1 MIKYMHTKLF
11 RHRYGLPQNQYPK
24 KRSCLLLAALCSLML
39 YGCGSEDASNTVTVL
54 NYGKYFDPKMID
66 QFEEETGITVKYE
79 EYESPEE
86 MYAKYKAGS
95 IHYDV
100 ACTSDYIIQ
109 KLIQE
114 GETLDI
120 NFDNIPEYSNIDQ
133 KYIDY
138 CKNFDTETRYTL
150 PYFFGTVGILYNTT
164 MVDPAETDS
173 WKILWDEKY
182 SGQII
187 MENSVRDTYMV
198 AQKLLGTT
206 CNTTDLDTLDRCL
219 DLLLEQKPLV
229 QAYLTDE
236 TADQMAIGN
245 AALAEVYSGEAAY
258 AESMNDDL
266 AFSVPKEGSNMWVDA
281 WFIPKTCRNK
291 KNAETFLNY
300 LCRADVAM
308 ANFDYVYYAT
318 PNKAVFEQ
326 LDEDVQN
333 DETIFPSAE
342 TLDNCEFFQPLDE
355 ITTNYYTELW
365 EALKSY

>member
-1 MIKYMHTKLF
+1 MKKWTAALF
-11 RHRYGLPQNQYPK
+11 LFLFAV
-24 KRSCLLLAALCSLML
+24 CLAA
-39 YGCGSEDASNTVTVL
+39 GCGTGNDPNSVVVL
-54 NYGKYFDPKMID
+54 NYGKYFDPDMID
-66 QFEEETGITVKYE
+66 RFEEETGITVKYE

-100 ACTSDYIIQ
+100 VCTSDYIIQ

-114 GETLDI
+114 KETLEIDF
-120 NFDNIPEYSNIDQ
+120 NNIPEYSNIDPV
-133 KYIDY
+133 YINY
-138 CKNFDTETRYTL
+138 CKNFDRQNCYTL
-150 PYFFGTVGILYNTT
+150 PYFFGTVGILYDTKQ
-164 MVDPAETDS
+164 VDPTKADT
-173 WKILWDEKY
+173 WNILWDDTY

-198 AQKLLGTT
+198 AQKLLGAS
-206 CNTTDLDTLDRCL
+206 CNTTDMDILDRSL
-219 DLLLEQKPLV
+219 DLLLAQKPLV

-236 TADQMAIGN
+236 TADLMAVGN

-258 AESMNDDL
+258 AQTMNSDL

-281 WFIPKTCRNK
+281 WFIPKTCQNK
-291 KNAETFLNY
+291 KNAELFLNY
-300 LCRADVAM
+300 LCRSDVGM
-308 ANFDYVYYAT
+308 ANFEYVYYAT
-318 PNKAVFEQ
+318 PNKAVFDQ
-326 LDEDVQN
+326 LDPKVQN
-333 DETIFPSAE
+333 DETIFPSTK

>member
-1 MIKYMHTKLF
+1 MRKRLF
-11 RHRYGLPQNQYPK
+11 APLLFI
-24 KRSCLLLAALCSLML
+24 CLAIMLTGCS
-39 YGCGSEDASNTVTVL
+39 GKDDPNTVTIL
-54 NYGKYFDPKMID
+54 NYGKYFEPGLLD

-95 IHYDV
+95 IRYDV

-114 GETLDI
+114 GETVEID
-120 NFDNIPEYSNIDQ
+120 FDNIPEFANIDE
-133 KYIDY
+133 KYLEY
-138 CKNFDTETRYTL
+138 CKNFDAENRYTL

-164 MVDPAETDS
+164 MVDPAETDT
-173 WKILWDEKY
+173 WNVLWDKKY

-198 AQKLLGTT
+198 AQKLLGVS
-206 CNTTDLDTLDRCL
+206 CNTTDRDVLDRSL

-229 QAYLTDE
+229 YSYLSDE
-236 TADQMAIGN
+236 TADWMAAGN

-258 AESMNDDL
+258 AQSLNSDL

-281 WFIPKTCRNK
+281 WFIPKTCRHK
-291 KNAETFLNY
+291 KNAELFLNY
-300 LCRADVAM
+300 LCREDVAM
-308 ANFDYVYYAT
+308 TNFDYVYYAT
-318 PNKAVFEQ
+318 PNKAVFDQ
-326 LDEDVQN
+326 LDEETQQ
-333 DETIFPSAE
+333 DETIFPDE
-342 TLDNCEFFQPLDE
+342 KTLNNSEFFQPLDE

-365 EALKSY
+365 EALKAY

>member
-1 MIKYMHTKLF
+1 M
-11 RHRYGLPQNQYPK
+11 K
-24 KRSCLLLAALCSLML
+24 KWTFALAACLAFLL
-39 YGCGSEDASNTVTVL
+39 GGCGAKNDPNTVTIL
-54 NYGKYFDPKMID
+54 NYGKYFEPSLLD

-95 IHYDV
+95 IRYDV

-120 NFDNIPEYSNIDQ
+120 DFANIPEFANID
-133 KYIDY
+133 KTYLDY
-138 CKNFDTETRYTL
+138 CKNFDPENRYTL
-150 PYFFGTVGILYNTT
+150 PYFFGTVGILYNKT
-164 MVDPAETDS
+164 MVDPAKTDT
-173 WKILWDEKY
+173 WNVLWDKAY
-182 SGQII
+182 AGQVI

-198 AQKLLGTT
+198 ALKLLGAS
-206 CNTTDLDTLDRCL
+206 CNTTDRAVLDQAL

-229 QAYLTDE
+229 YSYLSDE
-236 TADQMAIGN
+236 TADWMAAGN

-258 AESMNDDL
+258 AQTLNDDL

-281 WFIPKTCRNK
+281 WFIPKTCQNK
-291 KNAETFLNY
+291 KNAELFLNY

-308 ANFDYVYYAT
+308 ENFDYVYYAT
-318 PNKAVFEQ
+318 PNKAVYEQ
-326 LDEDVQN
+326 LDEELQQDR
-333 DETIFPSAE
+333 TIFPDKE
-342 TLDNCEFFQPLDE
+342 TLDHCEFFQPLDE

-365 EALKSY
+365 EALKAY

>member
-1 MIKYMHTKLF
+1 MKRRI
-11 RHRYGLPQNQYPK
+11 RYLKQQT
-24 KRSCLLLAALCSLML
+24 RRTAVLCLCLCAAFLLA
-39 YGCGSEDASNTVTVL
+39 GCTSKDDPNTVVIL

-66 QFEEETGITVKYE
+66 LFTEETGIQVKYE

-95 IHYDV
+95 IHYDL

-114 GETLDI
+114 GETLEI
-120 NFDNIPEYSNIDQ
+120 NFDNIPEITNIDQ
-133 KYIDY
+133 KYIRY
-138 CKNFDTETRYTL
+138 CKNFDSDNRFTL
-150 PYFFGTVGILYNTT
+150 PYFFGTVGILYNTK
-164 MVDPAETDS
+164 MVDAAETDT
-173 WKILWDEKY
+173 WNVLWDEKY
-182 SGQII
+182 AGQII

-198 AQKLLGTT
+198 AQKLLGASCT
-206 CNTTDLDTLDRCL
+206 TTDQKILDQSL
-219 DLLLEQKPLV
+219 DLLLKQKPLIH
-229 QAYLTDE
+229 AYLTDE
-236 TADQMAIGN
+236 TADEMAAGN

-258 AESMNDDL
+258 AESMNEDL

-281 WFIPKTCRNK
+281 WFIPKTCQHK
-291 KNAETFLNY
+291 ENAERFLNF
-300 LCRADVAM
+300 LCREDVAM

-333 DETIFPSAE
+333 DKTIFPDTE
-342 TLDNCEFFQPLDE
+342 TLDNCEFFRPLDD

-365 EALKSY
+365 MALKSY

>member
-1 MIKYMHTKLF
+1 MKQWKLVF
-11 RHRYGLPQNQYPK
+11 L
-24 KRSCLLLAALCSLML
+24 SAVLCTFFLT
-39 YGCGSEDASNTVTVL
+39 GCASKNDPDTVTIL
-54 NYGKYFDPKMID
+54 NYGKYFEPGLLD
-66 QFEEETGITVKYE
+66 QFEEETGLTVKYE

-109 KLIQE
+109 KLHEE
-114 GETLDI
+114 GETLEID
-120 NFDNIPEYSNIDQ
+120 FENIPEFSNIDP
-133 KYIDY
+133 KYLNY
-138 CKNFDTETRYTL
+138 CKNFDADNSFTI

-164 MVDPAETDS
+164 MVDPAETDTWS
-173 WKILWDEKY
+173 VLWDKKY

-187 MENSVRDTYMV
+187 MENSVRDTYMA
-198 AQKLLGTT
+198 AQKLLGVS
-206 CNTTDLDTLDRCL
+206 CNTTDRDVLDRSL

-229 QAYLTDE
+229 YSYLSDE
-236 TADQMAIGN
+236 TADWMAAGN

-258 AESMNDDL
+258 AQSLNEDL

-281 WFIPKTCRNK
+281 WFIPKTCKNK
-291 KNAETFLNY
+291 KNAELFLNF
-300 LCRADVAM
+300 LCRPDAAM
-308 ANFDYVYYAT
+308 ENFDYVYYAT

-326 LDEDVQN
+326 LDPEIQN
-333 DETIFPSAE
+333 DKTIFPDSE

-365 EALKSY
+365 EALKAY

>member
-1 MIKYMHTKLF
+1 MTMQKKKCLTLLF
-11 RHRYGLPQNQYPK
+11 IAFTA
-24 KRSCLLLAALCSLML
+24 LLLC
-39 YGCGSEDASNTVTVL
+39 GCGAKNDPNSVVIL
-54 NYGKYFDPKMID
+54 NYGKYFDPEMID

-95 IHYDV
+95 IHYDLV
-100 ACTSDYIIQ
+100 CTSDYIIQ

-114 GETLDI
+114 KETLEIDF
-120 NFDNIPEYSNIDQ
+120 NNIPEYSNIDQ
-133 KYIDY
+133 KYVDY
-138 CKNFDTETRYTL
+138 CKNFDSENRYTL

-164 MVDPAETDS
+164 MVDPAETDT
-173 WKILWDEKY
+173 WNILWDPKY
-182 SGQII
+182 HGQII

-198 AQKLLGTT
+198 AQKLLGAS
-206 CNTTDLDTLDRCL
+206 CNTTDQKILDQSL

-236 TADQMAIGN
+236 TADLMAVGN

-258 AESMNDDL
+258 AQTMNDDL

-281 WFIPKTCRNK
+281 WFIPKTCLNK
-291 KNAETFLNY
+291 KNAELFLNY
-300 LCRADVAM
+300 MCRPDVAM
-308 ANFDYVYYAT
+308 VNFEYVYYAT

-326 LDEDVQN
+326 LDEETQN
-333 DETIFPSAE
+333 DETIFPSIE
-342 TLDNCEFFQPLDE
+342 TLNNCEFFQPLDE

>member
-1 MIKYMHTKLF
+1 MRKRLF
-11 RHRYGLPQNQYPK
+11 ASLLFI
-24 KRSCLLLAALCSLML
+24 CLAMTLSGCS
-39 YGCGSEDASNTVTVL
+39 GKDDPNTVTIL
-54 NYGKYFDPKMID
+54 NYGKYFEPGLLD
-66 QFEEETGITVKYE
+66 QFEEETGIKVKYE

-95 IHYDV
+95 IRYDV

-114 GETLDI
+114 GETIAIDY
-120 NFDNIPEYSNIDQ
+120 DNIPEFSNIDK
-133 KYIDY
+133 KYLAY
-138 CKNFDTETRYTL
+138 CKNFDPDNRYSL

-164 MVDPAETDS
+164 MVDPAETDT
-173 WKILWDEKY
+173 WNILWDKKY

-198 AQKLLGTT
+198 AQKLLGAS
-206 CNTTDLDTLDRCL
+206 CNTTDRDVLDRSL

-229 QAYLTDE
+229 YSYLSDE
-236 TADQMAIGN
+236 TADWMAAGN

-258 AESMNDDL
+258 AQSLNSDL

-281 WFIPKTCRNK
+281 WFIPKTCRHQ
-291 KNAETFLNY
+291 KNAELFLNY

-308 ANFDYVYYAT
+308 TNFDYVYYAT
-318 PNKAVFEQ
+318 PNKAVYDQ
-326 LDEDVQN
+326 LDPETQQ
-333 DETIFPSAE
+333 DETIFPTE
-342 TLDNCEFFQPLDE
+342 KTLNNCEFFQPLDE

-365 EALKSY
+365 EALKAY

>member
-1 MIKYMHTKLF
+1 M
-11 RHRYGLPQNQYPK
+11 K
-24 KRSCLLLAALCSLML
+24 KWTFALAACLAFLL
-39 YGCGSEDASNTVTVL
+39 GGCGAKNDPNTVTIL
-54 NYGKYFDPKMID
+54 NYGKYFEPSLLD

-95 IHYDV
+95 IRYDV

-120 NFDNIPEYSNIDQ
+120 DFANIPEFANID
-133 KYIDY
+133 KTYLDY
-138 CKNFDTETRYTL
+138 CKNFDPENRYTL
-150 PYFFGTVGILYNTT
+150 PYFFGTVGILYNKT
-164 MVDPAETDS
+164 MVDPAKTDS
-173 WKILWDEKY
+173 WNVLWDKAY
-182 SGQII
+182 AGQVI

-198 AQKLLGTT
+198 ALKLLGAS
-206 CNTTDLDTLDRCL
+206 CNTTDRAVLDQAL

-229 QAYLTDE
+229 YSYLSDE
-236 TADQMAIGN
+236 TADWMAAGN

-258 AESMNDDL
+258 AQTLNGDL

-281 WFIPKTCRNK
+281 WFIPKTCQNK
-291 KNAETFLNY
+291 KNAELFLNY

-308 ANFDYVYYAT
+308 ENFDYVYYAT
-318 PNKAVFEQ
+318 PNKAVYEQ
-326 LDEDVQN
+326 LDEELQQDR
-333 DETIFPSAE
+333 TIFPDKE
-342 TLDNCEFFQPLDE
+342 TLDHCEFFQPLDE

-365 EALKSY
+365 EALKAY

>member
-1 MIKYMHTKLF
+1 M
-11 RHRYGLPQNQYPK
+11 K
-24 KRSCLLLAALCSLML
+24 KQLTALILAACTAFLLS
-39 YGCGSEDASNTVTVL
+39 GCGSKNDPNTVTVL
-54 NYGKYFDPKMID
+54 NYGKYFEPGLLD

-95 IHYDV
+95 IRYDV

-114 GETLDI
+114 GETLEI
-120 NFDNIPEYSNIDQ
+120 NFENIPEFQNIDET
-133 KYIDY
+133 YLGY
-138 CKNFDTETRYTL
+138 CKNFDPENRYTL
-150 PYFFGTVGILYNTT
+150 PYFFGTVGILYNTK
-164 MVDPAETDS
+164 MVDPAETNS
-173 WKILWDEKY
+173 WNVLWNPKY
-182 SGQII
+182 KGQII

-198 AQKLLGTT
+198 AEKLLGAS
-206 CNTTDLDTLDRCL
+206 CNTTDREILDRSL

-229 QAYLTDE
+229 YSYLSDE
-236 TADQMAIGN
+236 TADWMAAGN

-258 AESMNDDL
+258 AQTLNPDL
-266 AFSVPKEGSNMWVDA
+266 AFCVPEEGSNMWVDA

-291 KNAETFLNY
+291 ENAELFLNY

-308 ANFDYVYYAT
+308 ENFDYVYYAT

-326 LDEDVQN
+326 LDKELQE
-333 DETIFPSAE
+333 DETIFPSKE
-342 TLDNCEFFQPLDE
+342 TMDQCEFFQPLDE

-365 EALKSY
+365 EALKAY

>member
-1 MIKYMHTKLF
+1 M
-11 RHRYGLPQNQYPK
+11 K
-24 KRSCLLLAALCSLML
+24 KWMTALLLAAGLAVLLTGCS
-39 YGCGSEDASNTVTVL
+39 SENDPNTVTVL
-54 NYGKYFDPKMID
+54 NYGKYFEPSLLD
-66 QFEEETGITVKYE
+66 QFEKETGITVKYE

-95 IHYDV
+95 IRYDV

-114 GETLDI
+114 GETIEID
-120 NFDNIPEYSNIDQ
+120 FDNIPEFANIDG
-133 KYIDY
+133 KYLEY
-138 CKNFDTETRYTL
+138 CKNFDPDNRYTL

-164 MVDPAETDS
+164 MVDPAETDT
-173 WKILWDEKY
+173 WNVLWDKKY

-198 AQKLLGTT
+198 AEKLLGAS
-206 CNTTDLDTLDRCL
+206 CNTTDRDILDRSL

-229 QAYLTDE
+229 YSYLSDE
-236 TADQMAIGN
+236 TADWMAAGN

-258 AESMNDDL
+258 AESLNGDL

-291 KNAETFLNY
+291 KNAELFLNY

-318 PNKAVFEQ
+318 PNKAVFDQ
-326 LDEDVQN
+326 LDEETQQ
-333 DETIFPSAE
+333 DETIFPSSK

-365 EALKSY
+365 EALKAY

>member
-1 MIKYMHTKLF
+1 MKKWKNAL
-11 RHRYGLPQNQYPK
+11 LPAA
-24 KRSCLLLAALCSLML
+24 CALLVLS
-39 YGCGSEDASNTVTVL
+39 GCGKENDPHTVTVL
-54 NYGKYFDPKMID
+54 NYGKYFEPGLLD
-66 QFEEETGITVKYE
+66 QFEEETGIKVKYE

-114 GETLDI
+114 GETLEIDF
-120 NFDNIPEYSNIDQ
+120 NNIPEFSNIDG
-133 KYIDY
+133 KYLEY
-138 CKNFDTETRYTL
+138 CKNFDPDGKYTI

-164 MVDPAETDS
+164 MVGPDETDT
-173 WKILWDEKY
+173 WNVLWDKKY
-182 SGQII
+182 AGQII

-198 AQKLLGTT
+198 AEKLLGAS
-206 CNTTDLDTLDRCL
+206 CNTTDHDILDRSL
-219 DLLLEQKPLV
+219 DLLLAQKPLV
-229 QAYLTDE
+229 YSYLSDE
-236 TADQMAIGN
+236 TADWMAAGN

-258 AESMNDDL
+258 AQSLNDDL

-281 WFIPKTCRNK
+281 WFIPKTCQNK
-291 KNAETFLNY
+291 QNAELFLNY

-308 ANFDYVYYAT
+308 ENFDYVYYAT

-326 LDEDVQN
+326 LDEEMQQ
-333 DETIFPSAE
+333 DETIFPDNE
-342 TLDNCEFFQPLDE
+342 TLDNCEFFEPLDE

-365 EALKSY
+365 EALKAY

>member
-1 MIKYMHTKLF
+1 MKRKILF
-11 RHRYGLPQNQYPK
+11 AAVPLF
-24 KRSCLLLAALCSLML
+24 LAAVCS
-39 YGCGSEDASNTVTVL
+39 GCGGGGADAKVLTVL
-54 NYGKYFDPKMID
+54 NYGKYFDPEALKL
-66 QFEEETGITVKYE
+66 FEEETGIQVEYE

-95 IHYDV
+95 IHYDLV
-100 ACTSDYIIQ
+100 CTSDYIIQ

-114 GETLDI
+114 EETLEIDF
-120 NFDNIPEYSNIDQ
+120 NNIPEYSNIDQ
-133 KYIDY
+133 KYVNY
-138 CKNFDTETRYTL
+138 CKNFDSENRYTL

-164 MVDPAETDS
+164 MVDPKETDT
-173 WKILWDEKY
+173 WNILWDPKY
-182 SGQII
+182 NGQII

-198 AQKLLGTT
+198 AQKLLGAS
-206 CNTTDLDTLDRCL
+206 CNTTDQKILDQSL

-236 TADQMAIGN
+236 TADLMAVGN

-258 AESMNDDL
+258 AKTMNDDL

-281 WFIPKTCRNK
+281 WFIPRTCLNK
-291 KNAETFLNY
+291 KNAELFLNY
-300 LCRADVAM
+300 MCRPDVAM
-308 ANFDYVYYAT
+308 VNFEYVYYAT

-326 LDEDVQN
+326 LDKETQN
-333 DETIFPSAE
+333 DETIFPSTE

>member
-1 MIKYMHTKLF
+1 MKQWKLVF
-11 RHRYGLPQNQYPK
+11 L
-24 KRSCLLLAALCSLML
+24 SAVLCTFFLT
-39 YGCGSEDASNTVTVL
+39 GCASKNDPDTVTIL
-54 NYGKYFDPKMID
+54 NYGKYFEPGLLD
-66 QFEEETGITVKYE
+66 QFEEETGLTVKYE

-109 KLIQE
+109 KLHEE
-114 GETLDI
+114 GETLEID
-120 NFDNIPEYSNIDQ
+120 FENIPEFSNIDP
-133 KYIDY
+133 KYLNY
-138 CKNFDTETRYTL
+138 CKNFDADNSFTI

-164 MVDPAETDS
+164 MVDPAETDTWS
-173 WKILWDEKY
+173 VLWDKKY

-187 MENSVRDTYMV
+187 MENSVRDTYMA
-198 AQKLLGTT
+198 AQKLLGVS
-206 CNTTDLDTLDRCL
+206 CNTTDRDVLDRSL

-229 QAYLTDE
+229 YSYLSDE
-236 TADQMAIGN
+236 TADWMAAGN

-258 AESMNDDL
+258 AQSLNEDL

-291 KNAETFLNY
+291 KNAELFLNF
-300 LCRADVAM
+300 LCRPDAAM
-308 ANFDYVYYAT
+308 ENFDYVYYAT

-326 LDEDVQN
+326 LDPEIQN
-333 DETIFPSAE
+333 DKTIFPDSE

-365 EALKSY
+365 EALKAY

>member
-1 MIKYMHTKLF
+1 MKETTWHAIRHKSKLTS
-11 RHRYGLPQNQYPK
+11 LV
-24 KRSCLLLAALCSLML
+24 LLISLFTFLL
-39 YGCGSEDASNTVTVL
+39 YGCGTEDASNTVVIL
-54 NYGKYFDPKMID
+54 NYGKYFDPEMLD

-114 GETLDI
+114 GETLEID
-120 NFDNIPEYSNIDQ
+120 FDSIPEYSNIDP
-133 KYIDY
+133 KYISY
-138 CKNFDTETRYTL
+138 CKNFDTDNRYTL

-164 MVDPAETDS
+164 MVDPAETDT
-173 WKILWDEKY
+173 WNVLWDEKY

-198 AQKLLGTT
+198 AQKLLGAS
-206 CNTTDLDTLDRCL
+206 CNTTDLDLLDRSL

-258 AESMNDDL
+258 AETMNEDL

-291 KNAETFLNY
+291 ENAELFLNY
-300 LCRADVAM
+300 LCRPDVAM
-308 ANFDYVYYAT
+308 VNFDYVYYAT
-318 PNKAVFEQ
+318 PNKAVFDQ
-326 LDEDVQN
+326 LDEELQQ
-333 DETIFPSAE
+333 DETIFPSEE
-342 TLDNCEFFQPLDE
+342 TLDNCEFFKPLDE

>member
-1 MIKYMHTKLF
+1 MKQRVFAFLIAACSALF
-11 RHRYGLPQNQYPK
+11 L
-24 KRSCLLLAALCSLML
+24 S
-39 YGCGSEDASNTVTVL
+39 GCGLENDPDTVTVL
-54 NYGKYFDPKMID
+54 NYGKYFEPGLLD

-109 KLIQE
+109 KLRQE
-114 GETLDI
+114 GETLEID
-120 NFDNIPEYSNIDQ
+120 FTNIPEFTNIDQ
-133 KYIDY
+133 KYLDY
-138 CKNFDTETRYTL
+138 CKNFDPDNSFTI

-164 MVDPAETDS
+164 MVDPAETDT
-173 WKILWDEKY
+173 WNVLWDKKY

-198 AQKLLGTT
+198 AEKLLGAS
-206 CNTTDLDTLDRCL
+206 CNTTDRDILDRSL

-229 QAYLTDE
+229 YSYLSDE
-236 TADQMAIGN
+236 TADWMAAGN

-258 AESMNDDL
+258 AESLNEDL

-291 KNAETFLNY
+291 KNAELFLNY

-308 ANFDYVYYAT
+308 ENFDYVYYAT

-333 DETIFPSAE
+333 DKTIFPDSE
-342 TLDNCEFFQPLDE
+342 ILDNCEFFQPLDE

-365 EALKSY
+365 EALKAY